1 MPRVPTLLLRLLPAL
16 LVALLFAATPAAAD
30 WSHGDA
36 AVATSDT
43 VHAAAQPLKAADHAI
58 KRPRHSASLEEFVG
72 LDDDA
77 EQYLKSLA
85 VLVRPIA
92 KLTFASD
99 PAAPGCR
106 AARPSHRACAPFPT
120 GPPYA

>member
-1 MPRVPTLLLRLLPAL
+1 MRRVPTLLLRLLPAL

-43 VHAAAQPLKAADHAI
+43 VHGVQPLKAADHAI
-58 KRPRHSASLEEFVG
+58 KRPRHSANLEEFVG

-99 PAAPGCR
+99 PAAPGYR

-120 GPPYA
+120 GPPHA